1 MAASLGNRS
10 GEMEVFAAVVER
22 GGFSAAAK
30 AFQMSPS
37 AVSKLV
43 LRLETRLGAR
53 LINRSTRKL
62 QLTAE
67 GQAFHQRCVTI
78 LGDIAEAE
86 CEAAAGRAPRG
97 RVRVNANV
105 AFGNHV
111 LLPLVPNFLVEHPEL
126 TLDIVLTDNVI
137 DLLDERADIAIRVG
151 PLRGNQ
157 LMARKIGESG
167 VAVVA
172 APAYL
177 ARHGEPKAP
186 AELERHNLVGFN
198 FARSVEGWPFRVG
211 GELISI
217 AAVGNT
223 LVGDGETARQLAVAG
238 VGLARLGRFH
248 VDAEIAAGRLVPVL
262 EAFNP
267 GDIEAIHAVYLGQ
280 GGFVPARMR
289 AFIDF
294 LARNVRIRSGEPYVS
309 LSLDRSAREV
319 APAP

>member
-1 MAASLGNRS
+1 MAALLSNRS

-30 AFQMSPS
+30 LFGMTPS

-43 LRLETRLGAR
+43 TRLEGRLGAR

-78 LGDIAEAE
+78 LSDIAEAE

-105 AFGNHV
+105 AFGNQV
-111 LLPLVPNFLVEHPEL
+111 LLPLVPAFLAEHPEL
-126 TLDIVLTDNVI
+126 SVDLVFTDQVV
-137 DLLDERADIAIRVG
+137 DLIEERADIAIRVAPG

-157 LMARKIGESG
+157 LMARKIGESA

-172 APAYL
+172 SPDYL
-177 ARHGEPKAP
+177 ARHGEPKTP
-186 AELERHNLVGFN
+186 ADLTKHNLIGFN
-198 FARSVEGWPFRVG
+198 FARSVEGWPFRVDG
-211 GELISI
+211 ALISI
-217 AAVGNT
+217 AAVGNAQ
-223 LVGDGETARQLAVAG
+223 VGDGEIARQLAVAG
-238 VGLARLGRFH
+238 IGLARLGRFH
-248 VDAEIAAGRLVPVL
+248 VEAEIAAGRLVTVL
-262 EAFNP
+262 DDFNP
-267 GDIEAIHAVYLGQ
+267 GDIEVIHAVYLGQ

-294 LARNVRIRSGEPYVS
+294 LARNVKIR
-309 LSLDRSAREV
+309 A
-319 APAP
+319 

>member
-1 MAASLGNRS
+1 MAALLSNRS

-30 AFQMSPS
+30 LFGMTPS

-43 LRLETRLGAR
+43 TRLEARLGAR
-53 LINRSTRKL
+53 LVNRSTRKL

-78 LGDIAEAE
+78 LSDIAEAE

-105 AFGNHV
+105 AFGNQV
-111 LLPLVPNFLVEHPEL
+111 LLPLVPAFLAEHPEL
-126 TLDIVLTDNVI
+126 SVDLVFTDQVV
-137 DLLDERADIAIRVG
+137 DLIEERADIAIRVAPG

-172 APAYL
+172 SPDYL
-177 ARHGEPKAP
+177 ARHGEPRTP
-186 AELERHNLVGFN
+186 ADLAKHNLIGFN
-198 FARSVEGWPFRVG
+198 FARSVEGWPFRVDG
-211 GELISI
+211 ALISI

-223 LVGDGETARQLAVAG
+223 QVGDGEIARQLAVAG

-248 VDAEIAAGRLVPVL
+248 TQAEVAAGRLVTVL
-262 EAFNP
+262 EDFNP
-267 GDIEAIHAVYLGQ
+267 GDIEVIHAVYLGQ

-294 LARNVRIRSGEPYVS
+294 LARNVKIR
-309 LSLDRSAREV
+309 A
-319 APAP
+319 

>member
-1 MAASLGNRS
+1 MATLLSNRS

-30 AFQMSPS
+30 LFGMTPS

-43 LRLETRLGAR
+43 TRLEGRLGAR

-78 LGDIAEAE
+78 LSDIAEAE

-105 AFGNHV
+105 AFGNQV
-111 LLPLVPNFLVEHPEL
+111 LLPLVPAFLAEHPEL
-126 TLDIVLTDNVI
+126 SVDLVFTDQVV
-137 DLLDERADIAIRVG
+137 DLIEERADIAIRVAPG

-172 APAYL
+172 SPDYL
-177 ARHGEPKAP
+177 SRHGEPKTP
-186 AELERHNLVGFN
+186 AELAKHNLIGFN
-198 FARSVEGWPFRVG
+198 FARSVEGWPFRVDG
-211 GELISI
+211 ALISI

-223 LVGDGETARQLAVAG
+223 QVGDGEIARQLAVAG

-248 VDAEIAAGRLVPVL
+248 TQAEVAAGRLVTVL
-262 EAFNP
+262 DDFNP
-267 GDIEAIHAVYLGQ
+267 GDIEVIHAVYLGQ

-294 LARNVRIRSGEPYVS
+294 LARNVKIR
-309 LSLDRSAREV
+309 A
-319 APAP
+319 

>member
-1 MAASLGNRS
+1 MAALLSNRS

-30 AFQMSPS
+30 LFGMTPS

-43 LRLETRLGAR
+43 TRLEARLGAR

-78 LGDIAEAE
+78 LSDIAEAE

-105 AFGNHV
+105 AFGNQV
-111 LLPLVPNFLVEHPEL
+111 LLPLVPTFLAEHPEL
-126 TLDIVLTDNVI
+126 SVDLVFTDQVV
-137 DLLDERADIAIRVG
+137 DLIEERADIAIRVAPG

-172 APAYL
+172 SPDYL
-177 ARHGEPKAP
+177 ARHGEPKTP
-186 AELERHNLVGFN
+186 AELVKHNLIGFN
-198 FARSVEGWPFRVG
+198 FARSVEGWPFRVDG
-211 GELISI
+211 ALISI

-223 LVGDGETARQLAVAG
+223 QVGDGEIARQLAVAG
-238 VGLARLGRFH
+238 IGLARLGRFH
-248 VDAEIAAGRLVPVL
+248 VEAEIAAGRLVTVL
-262 EAFNP
+262 DDFNP
-267 GDIEAIHAVYLGQ
+267 GDIEVIHAVYLGQ

-294 LARNVRIRSGEPYVS
+294 LARNVRIK
-309 LSLDRSAREV
+309 A
-319 APAP
+319 

>member
-1 MAASLGNRS
+1 MAALLSNRS

-30 AFQMSPS
+30 LFGMTPS

-43 LRLETRLGAR
+43 TRLEARLGAR

-78 LGDIAEAE
+78 LSDIAEAE

-105 AFGNHV
+105 AFGNQI
-111 LLPLVPNFLVEHPEL
+111 LLPLVPAFLAEHPEL
-126 TLDIVLTDNVI
+126 SVDLVFTDQVV
-137 DLLDERADIAIRVG
+137 DLIEERADIAIRVAPG

-157 LMARKIGESG
+157 LMARKIGESA

-172 APAYL
+172 SPEYL
-177 ARHGEPKAP
+177 ARQGEPKTP
-186 AELERHNLVGFN
+186 SDLTKHNLIGFN
-198 FARSVEGWPFRVG
+198 FARSVEGWPFRVDG
-211 GELISI
+211 ALISI

-223 LVGDGETARQLAVAG
+223 QVGDGEIARQLAVAG
-238 VGLARLGRFH
+238 IGLARLGRFH
-248 VDAEIAAGRLVPVL
+248 TQAEVAAGRLVTVL
-262 EAFNP
+262 EDFNP

-294 LARNVRIRSGEPYVS
+294 LARNVKIR
-309 LSLDRSAREV
+309 A
-319 APAP
+319 

>member
-1 MAASLGNRS
+1 MATLLSNRS
-10 GEMEVFAAVVER
+10 GEMEVFSAVVER

-30 AFQMSPS
+30 LFNMTPS

-43 LRLETRLGAR
+43 TRLEARLGAR

-78 LGDIAEAE
+78 LSDIAEAE

-105 AFGNHV
+105 AFGNQV
-111 LLPLVPNFLVEHPEL
+111 LLPLVPAFLAEHPEL
-126 TLDIVLTDNVI
+126 SIDLVLTDQVV
-137 DLLDERADIAIRVG
+137 DLLEERADIAIRVAPG

-172 APAYL
+172 SPDYF
-177 ARHGEPKAP
+177 ARHGEPKTP
-186 AELERHNLVGFN
+186 AELAKHNLIGFN
-198 FARSVEGWPFRVG
+198 FARSVEGWPFRVDG
-211 GELISI
+211 ALISI

-223 LVGDGETARQLAVAG
+223 LVGDGEIARQLAVAG
-238 VGLARLGRFH
+238 IGLARLGRFH
-248 VDAEIAAGRLVPVL
+248 VEAEIAAGRLVTVL
-262 EAFNP
+262 DDFNP
-267 GDIEAIHAVYLGQ
+267 GDIEVIHAVYLGQ

-294 LARNVRIRSGEPYVS
+294 LARNVRIR
-309 LSLDRSAREV
+309 A
-319 APAP
+319 

>member
-1 MAASLGNRS
+1 MAALLSNRS

-30 AFQMSPS
+30 LFGMTPS

-43 LRLETRLGAR
+43 TRLEARLGAR
-53 LINRSTRKL
+53 LVNRSTRKL

-78 LGDIAEAE
+78 LSDIAEAE

-105 AFGNHV
+105 AFGNQV
-111 LLPLVPNFLVEHPEL
+111 LLPLVPAFLAEHPEL
-126 TLDIVLTDNVI
+126 SIDLVLTDQVV
-137 DLLDERADIAIRVG
+137 DLIEERADIAIRVAPG

-172 APAYL
+172 SPDYL
-177 ARHGEPKAP
+177 ARHGEPRTP
-186 AELERHNLVGFN
+186 ADLAKHNLIGFN
-198 FARSVEGWPFRVG
+198 FARSVEGWPFRVDG
-211 GELISI
+211 ALISI

-223 LVGDGETARQLAVAG
+223 QVGDGEIARQLAVAG

-248 VDAEIAAGRLVPVL
+248 TQAEVAAGRLVTVL
-262 EAFNP
+262 EDFNP
-267 GDIEAIHAVYLGQ
+267 GDIEVIHAVYLGQ

-294 LARNVRIRSGEPYVS
+294 LARNVRIK
-309 LSLDRSAREV
+309 A
-319 APAP
+319 

>member
-1 MAASLGNRS
+1 MAALLSNRS

-30 AFQMSPS
+30 LFNMTPS

-43 LRLETRLGAR
+43 TRLEGRLGAR

-67 GQAFHQRCVTI
+67 GQAFHQRCITI
-78 LGDIAEAE
+78 LSDIAEAE

-105 AFGNHV
+105 AFGNQI
-111 LLPLVPNFLVEHPEL
+111 LLPLVPAFLAEHPEL
-126 TLDIVLTDNVI
+126 SI
-137 DLLDERADIAIRVG
+137 DLVFTDQVVDLIEERADIAIRVAPG

-172 APAYL
+172 SPDYL
-177 ARHGEPKAP
+177 ARHGEPKTP
-186 AELERHNLVGFN
+186 ADLTKHNLIGFN
-198 FARSVEGWPFRVG
+198 FARSVEGWPFRVDG
-211 GELISI
+211 ALISI

-223 LVGDGETARQLAVAG
+223 QVGDGEIARQLAVAG

-248 VDAEIAAGRLVPVL
+248 TQAEVAAGRLVTVL
-262 EAFNP
+262 EDFNA
-267 GDIEAIHAVYLGQ
+267 GDIEVIHAVYLGQ

-294 LARNVRIRSGEPYVS
+294 LARNVKIG
-309 LSLDRSAREV
+309 A
-319 APAP
+319 

>member
-1 MAASLGNRS
+1 MAALLSNRS

-30 AFQMSPS
+30 LFGMTPS

-43 LRLETRLGAR
+43 TRLEARLGAR

-78 LGDIAEAE
+78 LSDIAEAE

-105 AFGNHV
+105 AFGNQV
-111 LLPLVPNFLVEHPEL
+111 LLPLVPAFLAEHPEL
-126 TLDIVLTDNVI
+126 SVDLVFTDQVV
-137 DLLDERADIAIRVG
+137 DLIEERADIAIRVAPG

-157 LMARKIGESG
+157 LMARKIGESA

-172 APAYL
+172 SPEYL
-177 ARHGEPKAP
+177 ARHGEPKTP
-186 AELERHNLVGFN
+186 AELVKHNLIGFN
-198 FARSVEGWPFRVG
+198 FARSVEGWPFRVDG
-211 GELISI
+211 ALISI

-223 LVGDGETARQLAVAG
+223 QVGDGEIARQLAVAG

-248 VDAEIAAGRLVPVL
+248 TQAEVAAGRLVTVL
-262 EAFNP
+262 EDFNP
-267 GDIEAIHAVYLGQ
+267 GDIEVIHAVYLGQ

-294 LARNVRIRSGEPYVS
+294 LARNVKIR
-309 LSLDRSAREV
+309 A
-319 APAP
+319 

>member
-1 MAASLGNRS
+1 MAALLSNRS

-30 AFQMSPS
+30 LFGMTPS

-43 LRLETRLGAR
+43 TRLETRLGAR
-53 LINRSTRKL
+53 LVNRSTRKL

-78 LGDIAEAE
+78 LSDIAEAE

-105 AFGNHV
+105 AFGNQV
-111 LLPLVPNFLVEHPEL
+111 LLPLVPAFLAEHPEL
-126 TLDIVLTDNVI
+126 SVDLVFTDQVV
-137 DLLDERADIAIRVG
+137 DLIEERADIAIRVAPG

-172 APAYL
+172 SPDYL
-177 ARHGEPKAP
+177 ARHGEPRTP
-186 AELERHNLVGFN
+186 ADLAKHNLIGFN
-198 FARSVEGWPFRVG
+198 FARSVEGWPFRVDG
-211 GELISI
+211 ALISI

-223 LVGDGETARQLAVAG
+223 QVGDGEIARQLAVAG

-248 VDAEIAAGRLVPVL
+248 TQAEVAAGRLVTVL
-262 EAFNP
+262 EDFNP
-267 GDIEAIHAVYLGQ
+267 GDIEVIHAVYLGQ

-294 LARNVRIRSGEPYVS
+294 LARNVKIR
-309 LSLDRSAREV
+309 A
-319 APAP
+319 

>member
-1 MAASLGNRS
+1 MAALLSNRS

-30 AFQMSPS
+30 LFGMTPS

-43 LRLETRLGAR
+43 TRLEARLGAR

-78 LGDIAEAE
+78 LSDIAEAE

-105 AFGNHV
+105 AFGNQI
-111 LLPLVPNFLVEHPEL
+111 LLPLVPAFLAEHPEL
-126 TLDIVLTDNVI
+126 SI
-137 DLLDERADIAIRVG
+137 DLVFTDQVVDLIEERADIAIRVAPG

-172 APAYL
+172 SPDYL
-177 ARHGEPKAP
+177 ARHGKPEAP
-186 AELERHNLVGFN
+186 AELVKHNLIGFN
-198 FARSVEGWPFRVG
+198 FARSVEGWPFRVDG
-211 GELISI
+211 ALVSI

-223 LVGDGETARQLAVAG
+223 QVGDGEIARQLAVAG
-238 VGLARLGRFH
+238 IGLARLGRFH
-248 VDAEIAAGRLVPVL
+248 VEAEIAAGRLVTVL
-262 EAFNP
+262 EDFNP

-294 LARNVRIRSGEPYVS
+294 LARNVKIR
-309 LSLDRSAREV
+309 A
-319 APAP
+319 

>member
-1 MAASLGNRS
+1 MAALLSNRS

-30 AFQMSPS
+30 LFGMTPS

-43 LRLETRLGAR
+43 TRLEGRLGAR

-78 LGDIAEAE
+78 LSDIAEAE

-105 AFGNHV
+105 AFGNQV
-111 LLPLVPNFLVEHPEL
+111 LLPLVPAFLAEHPEL
-126 TLDIVLTDNVI
+126 SLDLVFTDQVV
-137 DLLDERADIAIRVG
+137 DLIDERADIAIRVAPG

-157 LMARKIGESG
+157 LMARKIGESA

-172 APAYL
+172 SPDYL
-177 ARHGEPKAP
+177 ARHGEPKTP
-186 AELERHNLVGFN
+186 AELEKHNLIGFN
-198 FARSVEGWPFRVG
+198 FARSVEGWPFRVDG
-211 GELISI
+211 ALISI

-223 LVGDGETARQLAVAG
+223 QVGDGEIARQLAVAG
-238 VGLARLGRFH
+238 IGLARLGRFH
-248 VDAEIAAGRLVPVL
+248 IEAEIAAGRLVTVL
-262 EAFNP
+262 DDFNA

-294 LARNVRIRSGEPYVS
+294 LARNVRIR
-309 LSLDRSAREV
+309 A
-319 APAP
+319 

>member
-1 MAASLGNRS
+1 MAALLSNRS

-30 AFQMSPS
+30 LFGMTPS

-43 LRLETRLGAR
+43 TRLEARLGAR
-53 LINRSTRKL
+53 LVNRSTRKL

-78 LGDIAEAE
+78 LSDIAEAD

-105 AFGNHV
+105 AFGNQI
-111 LLPLVPNFLVEHPEL
+111 LLPLVPAFLAEHPEL
-126 TLDIVLTDNVI
+126 SVDLVFTDQVV
-137 DLLDERADIAIRVG
+137 DLIEERADIAIRVAPG

-172 APAYL
+172 SPDYL
-177 ARHGEPKAP
+177 ARHGEPRTP
-186 AELERHNLVGFN
+186 ADLAKHNLIGFN
-198 FARSVEGWPFRVG
+198 FARSVEGWPFRVDG
-211 GELISI
+211 ALISI

-223 LVGDGETARQLAVAG
+223 QVGDGEIARQLAVAG

-248 VDAEIAAGRLVPVL
+248 TQAEVAAGRLVTVL
-262 EAFNP
+262 EDFNP
-267 GDIEAIHAVYLGQ
+267 GDIEVIHAVYLGQ

-294 LARNVRIRSGEPYVS
+294 LARNVKIR
-309 LSLDRSAREV
+309 A
-319 APAP
+319 

>member
-1 MAASLGNRS
+1 MAALLSNRS

-30 AFQMSPS
+30 LFGMTPS

-43 LRLETRLGAR
+43 TRLEARLGAR
-53 LINRSTRKL
+53 LVNRSTRKL

-78 LGDIAEAE
+78 LSDIAEAE

-105 AFGNHV
+105 AFGNQI
-111 LLPLVPNFLVEHPEL
+111 LLPLVPAFLAEHPEL
-126 TLDIVLTDNVI
+126 SLDLVFTDQVV
-137 DLLDERADIAIRVG
+137 DLIEERADIAIRVAPG

-172 APAYL
+172 SPDYL
-177 ARHGEPKAP
+177 ARHGEPKTP
-186 AELERHNLVGFN
+186 AELEKHNLIGFN
-198 FARSVEGWPFRVG
+198 FARSVEGWPFRID

-217 AAVGNT
+217 AAVGNL
-223 LVGDGETARQLAVAG
+223 LVGDGEIARQLAVAG
-238 VGLARLGRFH
+238 TGLARLGRFH
-248 VDAEIAAGRLVPVL
+248 TEAEVAAGRLVTVL
-262 EAFNP
+262 EDFNA
-267 GDIEAIHAVYLGQ
+267 GDIEVIHAVYLGQ

-294 LARNVRIRSGEPYVS
+294 LARTVKIR
-309 LSLDRSAREV
+309 A
-319 APAP
+319 

>member
-1 MAASLGNRS
+1 MAALLSNRS

-30 AFQMSPS
+30 LFGMTPS

-43 LRLETRLGAR
+43 TRLEARLGAR

-78 LGDIAEAE
+78 LSDIAEAE

-105 AFGNHV
+105 AFGNQV
-111 LLPLVPNFLVEHPEL
+111 LLPLVPAFLAEHPEL
-126 TLDIVLTDNVI
+126 SVDLVFTDQVV
-137 DLLDERADIAIRVG
+137 DLIEERADIAIRVAPG

-157 LMARKIGESG
+157 LMARKIGESA

-172 APAYL
+172 SPEYL
-177 ARHGEPKAP
+177 ARHGEPKTP
-186 AELERHNLVGFN
+186 SDLSKHNLIGFN
-198 FARSVEGWPFRVG
+198 FARSVEGWPFRVDG
-211 GELISI
+211 ALISI

-223 LVGDGETARQLAVAG
+223 QVGDGEIARQLAVAG

-248 VDAEIAAGRLVPVL
+248 TQSEVAAGRLVTVL
-262 EAFNP
+262 EDFNP
-267 GDIEAIHAVYLGQ
+267 GDIEVIHAVYLGQ

-294 LARNVRIRSGEPYVS
+294 LARNVKIR
-309 LSLDRSAREV
+309 A
-319 APAP
+319 

>member
-1 MAASLGNRS
+1 MAALLSNRS

-30 AFQMSPS
+30 LFGMTPS

-43 LRLETRLGAR
+43 TRLEARLGAR

-78 LGDIAEAE
+78 LSDIAEAE

-105 AFGNHV
+105 AFGNQI
-111 LLPLVPNFLVEHPEL
+111 LLPLVPAFLAEHPEL
-126 TLDIVLTDNVI
+126 SI
-137 DLLDERADIAIRVG
+137 DLVFTDQVVDLIEERADIAIRVAPG

-172 APAYL
+172 SPDYL
-177 ARHGEPKAP
+177 ARHGEPKTP
-186 AELERHNLVGFN
+186 AELVKHNLIGFN
-198 FARSVEGWPFRVG
+198 FARSVEGWPFRVDG
-211 GELISI
+211 ALISI

-223 LVGDGETARQLAVAG
+223 QVGDGEIARQLAVAG
-238 VGLARLGRFH
+238 IGLARLGRFH
-248 VDAEIAAGRLVPVL
+248 VEAEIAAGRLVTVL
-262 EAFNP
+262 DDFNP
-267 GDIEAIHAVYLGQ
+267 GDIEVIHAVYLGQ

-294 LARNVRIRSGEPYVS
+294 LARNVKIR
-309 LSLDRSAREV
+309 A
-319 APAP
+319 

>member
-1 MAASLGNRS
+1 MAALLSNRS

-30 AFQMSPS
+30 IFGLTPS

-43 LRLETRLGAR
+43 TRLEARLGAR
-53 LINRSTRKL
+53 LVNRSTRKL

-78 LGDIAEAE
+78 LSDIAEAE

-105 AFGNHV
+105 AFGNQV
-111 LLPLVPNFLVEHPEL
+111 LLPLVPAFLAEHPEL
-126 TLDIVLTDNVI
+126 SIDLVLTDQVV
-137 DLLDERADIAIRVG
+137 DLIEERADIAIRVAPG

-172 APAYL
+172 SPDYL
-177 ARHGEPKAP
+177 TRHGEPKTP
-186 AELERHNLVGFN
+186 ADLAKHNLIGFN
-198 FARSVEGWPFRVG
+198 FARSVEGWPFRVDG
-211 GELISI
+211 ALISI

-223 LVGDGETARQLAVAG
+223 QVGDGEIARQLAVAG

-248 VDAEIAAGRLVPVL
+248 TQAEVAAGRLVTVL
-262 EAFNP
+262 EDFNP
-267 GDIEAIHAVYLGQ
+267 GDIEVIHAVYLGQ

-294 LARNVRIRSGEPYVS
+294 LARNVKIR
-309 LSLDRSAREV
+309 A
-319 APAP
+319 

>member
-1 MAASLGNRS
+1 MAALLSNRS

-30 AFQMSPS
+30 LFGMTPS

-43 LRLETRLGAR
+43 TRLEARLGAR
-53 LINRSTRKL
+53 LVNRSTRKL

-78 LGDIAEAE
+78 LSDIAEAE

-105 AFGNHV
+105 AFGNQI
-111 LLPLVPNFLVEHPEL
+111 LLPLVPAFLAEHPEL
-126 TLDIVLTDNVI
+126 SVDLVFTDQVV
-137 DLLDERADIAIRVG
+137 DLIEERADIAIRVAPG

-157 LMARKIGESG
+157 LMARKIGESA

-172 APAYL
+172 SPEYL
-177 ARHGEPKAP
+177 ARHGEPKTP
-186 AELERHNLVGFN
+186 ADLTKHNLLGFN
-198 FARSVEGWPFRVG
+198 FARSVEGWPFRVDG
-211 GELISI
+211 ALISI

-223 LVGDGETARQLAVAG
+223 QVGDGEIARQLAVAG
-238 VGLARLGRFH
+238 IGLARLGRFH
-248 VDAEIAAGRLVPVL
+248 TQAEVAAGRLVTVL
-262 EAFNP
+262 EDFNP

-294 LARNVRIRSGEPYVS
+294 LARNVKIR
-309 LSLDRSAREV
+309 A
-319 APAP
+319 

>member
-1 MAASLGNRS
+1 MAALLSNRS

-30 AFQMSPS
+30 LFGMTPS

-43 LRLETRLGAR
+43 TRLEGRLGAR

-78 LGDIAEAE
+78 LSDIAEAE

-105 AFGNHV
+105 AFGNQV
-111 LLPLVPNFLVEHPEL
+111 LLPLVPAFLAEHPEL
-126 TLDIVLTDNVI
+126 SVDLVFTDQVV
-137 DLLDERADIAIRVG
+137 DLIEERADIAIRVAPG

-172 APAYL
+172 SPDYL
-177 ARHGEPKAP
+177 ARHGEPKTP
-186 AELERHNLVGFN
+186 ADLTKHNLIGFN
-198 FARSVEGWPFRVG
+198 FARSVEGWPFRVDG
-211 GELISI
+211 ALISI

-223 LVGDGETARQLAVAG
+223 QVGDGEIARQLAVAG

-248 VDAEIAAGRLVPVL
+248 TQAEVAAGRLVTVL
-262 EAFNP
+262 EDFNA
-267 GDIEAIHAVYLGQ
+267 GDIEVIHAVYLGQ

-294 LARNVRIRSGEPYVS
+294 LARNVKIR
-309 LSLDRSAREV
+309 A
-319 APAP
+319 

>member
-1 MAASLGNRS
+1 MAALLSNRS

-30 AFQMSPS
+30 LFGMTPS

-43 LRLETRLGAR
+43 TRLEARLGAR

-78 LGDIAEAE
+78 LSDIAEAE

-105 AFGNHV
+105 AFGNQI
-111 LLPLVPNFLVEHPEL
+111 LLPLVPAFLAEHPEL
-126 TLDIVLTDNVI
+126 SVDLVFTDQVV
-137 DLLDERADIAIRVG
+137 DLIEERADIAIRVAPG

-172 APAYL
+172 SPDYL
-177 ARHGEPKAP
+177 ARHGEPRTP
-186 AELERHNLVGFN
+186 ADLAKHNLIGFN
-198 FARSVEGWPFRVG
+198 FARSVEGWPFRVDG
-211 GELISI
+211 ALISI

-223 LVGDGETARQLAVAG
+223 QVGDGEIARQLAVAG

-248 VDAEIAAGRLVPVL
+248 TQAEVAAGRLVTVL
-262 EAFNP
+262 EDFNP
-267 GDIEAIHAVYLGQ
+267 GDIEVIHAVYLGQ

-294 LARNVRIRSGEPYVS
+294 LARNVKIR
-309 LSLDRSAREV
+309 A
-319 APAP
+319 

>member
-1 MAASLGNRS
+1 MAALLSNRS

-30 AFQMSPS
+30 LFGMTPS

-43 LRLETRLGAR
+43 TRLEARLGAR

-78 LGDIAEAE
+78 LSDIAEAE

-105 AFGNHV
+105 AFGNQI
-111 LLPLVPNFLVEHPEL
+111 LLPLLPAFLAEHPEL
-126 TLDIVLTDNVI
+126 SVDLVFTDQVV
-137 DLLDERADIAIRVG
+137 DLIEERADIAIRVAPG

-172 APAYL
+172 SPGYL
-177 ARHGEPKAP
+177 ARHGEPKTP
-186 AELERHNLVGFN
+186 ADLAKHNLIGFN
-198 FARSVEGWPFRVG
+198 FARSVEGWPFRVDG
-211 GELISI
+211 ALISI

-223 LVGDGETARQLAVAG
+223 QVGDGEIARQLAVAG

-248 VDAEIAAGRLVPVL
+248 TQSEVAAGRLVTVL
-262 EAFNP
+262 DDFNP
-267 GDIEAIHAVYLGQ
+267 GDIEVIHAVYLGQ

-294 LARNVRIRSGEPYVS
+294 LARNVKIR
-309 LSLDRSAREV
+309 A
-319 APAP
+319 

>member
-1 MAASLGNRS
+1 MATLLSNRS

-30 AFQMSPS
+30 LFGMTPS

-43 LRLETRLGAR
+43 TRLEGRLGAR

-67 GQAFHQRCVTI
+67 GQAFHQRCLTI
-78 LGDIAEAE
+78 LSDIAEAE
-86 CEAAAGRAPRG
+86 AEAAAGRAPRG

-105 AFGNHV
+105 AFGNQI
-111 LLPLVPNFLVEHPEL
+111 LLPLLPAFLAEHPEL
-126 TLDIVLTDNVI
+126 SVDLVFTDQVV
-137 DLLDERADIAIRVG
+137 DLIEERADIAIRVAPG

-172 APAYL
+172 SPDYL
-177 ARHGEPKAP
+177 SRHGEPKTP
-186 AELERHNLVGFN
+186 ADLAKHNLIGFN
-198 FARSVEGWPFRVG
+198 FARSVEGWPFRVDG
-211 GELISI
+211 ALISI

-223 LVGDGETARQLAVAG
+223 QVGDGEIARQLAVAG

-248 VDAEIAAGRLVPVL
+248 TQAEVAAGRLVTVL
-262 EAFNP
+262 EDFNP
-267 GDIEAIHAVYLGQ
+267 GDIEVIHAVYLGQ

-294 LARNVRIRSGEPYVS
+294 LARNVKIR
-309 LSLDRSAREV
+309 A
-319 APAP
+319 

>member
-22 GGFSAAAK
+22 GGFSPAAK

-111 LLPLVPNFLVEHPEL
+111 LLPLVPNFLAEHPEL

-262 EAFNP
+262 EEFNP

>member
-111 LLPLVPNFLVEHPEL
+111 LLPLVPAFLAEHPEL

-177 ARHGEPKAP
+177 ARHGEPKTP
-186 AELERHNLVGFN
+186 AELERHNLIGFN

-309 LSLDRSAREV
+309 LSPDRSAREV

>member
-1 MAASLGNRS
+1 MATLLGNRS

-30 AFQMSPS
+30 LFGMTPS

-43 LRLETRLGAR
+43 TRLEGRLGAR

-67 GQAFHQRCVTI
+67 GQAFHQRCLTI
-78 LGDIAEAE
+78 LSDIAEAE
-86 CEAAAGRAPRG
+86 AEAAAGRAPRG

-105 AFGNHV
+105 AFGNQI
-111 LLPLVPNFLVEHPEL
+111 LLPLLPAFLAEHPEL
-126 TLDIVLTDNVI
+126 SVDLVFTDQVV
-137 DLLDERADIAIRVG
+137 DLIEERADIAIRVAPG

-157 LMARKIGESG
+157 LMARKIGESA

-172 APAYL
+172 SPAYL
-177 ARHGEPKAP
+177 ARHGEPKTP
-186 AELERHNLVGFN
+186 ADLTKHNLISFN
-198 FARSVEGWPFRVG
+198 FARSVEGWPFRVDG
-211 GELISI
+211 ALISV

-223 LVGDGETARQLAVAG
+223 QVGDGEIARQLAVAG

-248 VDAEIAAGRLVPVL
+248 TQAEVAAGRLVMVL
-262 EAFNP
+262 EDFNP
-267 GDIEAIHAVYLGQ
+267 GDIEVIHAVYLGQ

-294 LARNVRIRSGEPYVS
+294 LARNVKIR
-309 LSLDRSAREV
+309 A
-319 APAP
+319 

>member
-1 MAASLGNRS
+1 MAALLSNRS

-30 AFQMSPS
+30 LFGMTPS

-43 LRLETRLGAR
+43 TRLEARLGAR
-53 LINRSTRKL
+53 LVNRSTRKL

-67 GQAFHQRCVTI
+67 GQAFHQRCLTI
-78 LGDIAEAE
+78 LSDIAEAE

-105 AFGNHV
+105 AFGNRV
-111 LLPLVPNFLVEHPEL
+111 LLPLVPAFLAEHPEL
-126 TLDIVLTDNVI
+126 SVDLVFTDQVV
-137 DLLDERADIAIRVG
+137 DLIEERADIAIRVAPG

-157 LMARKIGESG
+157 LMARKIGESA

-172 APAYL
+172 SPEYL
-177 ARHGEPKAP
+177 ARHGEPKTP
-186 AELERHNLVGFN
+186 AELVKHNLIGFN
-198 FARSVEGWPFRVG
+198 FARSVEGWPFRVDG
-211 GELISI
+211 ALISI

-223 LVGDGETARQLAVAG
+223 QVGDGEIARQLAVAG
-238 VGLARLGRFH
+238 IGLARLGRFH
-248 VDAEIAAGRLVPVL
+248 TQAEVAAGRLVTVL
-262 EAFNP
+262 EDFNP

-294 LARNVRIRSGEPYVS
+294 LARNVKIR
-309 LSLDRSAREV
+309 A
-319 APAP
+319 

>member
-1 MAASLGNRS
+1 MATLLSNRS

-30 AFQMSPS
+30 IFSMTPS

-43 LRLETRLGAR
+43 TRLEGRLGAR
-53 LINRSTRKL
+53 LVNRSTRKL

-78 LGDIAEAE
+78 LSDIAEAE
-86 CEAAAGRAPRG
+86 CEAAAGKAPRG

-105 AFGNHV
+105 AFGNQV
-111 LLPLVPNFLVEHPEL
+111 LLPLVPAFLTEHPEL
-126 TLDIVLTDNVI
+126 SI
-137 DLLDERADIAIRVG
+137 DLVFTDQVVDLIEERADIAIRVAPG

-157 LMARKIGESG
+157 LMARKIGESA

-172 APAYL
+172 SPDYL
-177 ARHGEPKAP
+177 ARHGEPRTP
-186 AELERHNLVGFN
+186 AELAKHNLIGFN
-198 FARSVEGWPFRVG
+198 FARSVEGWPFRVDG
-211 GELISI
+211 ALISI

-223 LVGDGETARQLAVAG
+223 QVGDGEIARQLAVAG
-238 VGLARLGRFH
+238 IGLARLGRFH
-248 VDAEIAAGRLVPVL
+248 VEAEIAAGRLVTVL
-262 EAFNP
+262 DDFNP
-267 GDIEAIHAVYLGQ
+267 GDIEVIHAVYLGQ

-294 LARNVRIRSGEPYVS
+294 LARNVKIR
-309 LSLDRSAREV
+309 A
-319 APAP
+319 

>member
-1 MAASLGNRS
+1 MAALLSNRS

-30 AFQMSPS
+30 IFGMTPS

-43 LRLETRLGAR
+43 TRLEARLGAR
-53 LINRSTRKL
+53 LVNRSTRKL

-78 LGDIAEAE
+78 LSDIAEAE

-105 AFGNHV
+105 AFGNQI
-111 LLPLVPNFLVEHPEL
+111 LLPLVPAFLTEHPEL
-126 TLDIVLTDNVI
+126 SI
-137 DLLDERADIAIRVG
+137 DLVFTDQVVDLIEERADIAIRVAPG

-157 LMARKIGESG
+157 LMARKIGESA

-172 APAYL
+172 SPDYL
-177 ARHGEPKAP
+177 ARHGEPKTP
-186 AELERHNLVGFN
+186 ADLAKHNLIGFN
-198 FARSVEGWPFRVG
+198 FARSVEGWPFRVDG
-211 GELISI
+211 ALISI

-223 LVGDGETARQLAVAG
+223 QVGDGEIARQLAVAG
-238 VGLARLGRFH
+238 IGLARLGRFH
-248 VDAEIAAGRLVPVL
+248 VEAEIAAGRLVTVL
-262 EAFNP
+262 DAFNP
-267 GDIEAIHAVYLGQ
+267 GDIEVIHAVYLGQ

-294 LARNVRIRSGEPYVS
+294 LARNAKIR
-309 LSLDRSAREV
+309 A
-319 APAP
+319 

>member
-1 MAASLGNRS
+1 MAALLSNRS

-30 AFQMSPS
+30 FFGMTPS

-43 LRLETRLGAR
+43 TRLEARLGAR

-78 LGDIAEAE
+78 LSDIAEAE

-105 AFGNHV
+105 AFGNQI
-111 LLPLVPNFLVEHPEL
+111 LLPLVPAFLAEHPEL
-126 TLDIVLTDNVI
+126 SI
-137 DLLDERADIAIRVG
+137 DLVFTDQVVDLIEERADIAIRVAPG

-172 APAYL
+172 SPNYL
-177 ARHGEPKAP
+177 ARHGEPRTPGDLAK
-186 AELERHNLVGFN
+186 HNLIGFN
-198 FARSVEGWPFRVG
+198 FARSVEGWPFRVDG
-211 GELISI
+211 ALISI

-223 LVGDGETARQLAVAG
+223 QVGDGEIARQLAVAG

-248 VDAEIAAGRLVPVL
+248 TQAEVAAGRLLTVL
-262 EAFNP
+262 EDFNP
-267 GDIEAIHAVYLGQ
+267 GDIEVIHAVYLGQ

-294 LARNVRIRSGEPYVS
+294 LARNVKIR
-309 LSLDRSAREV
+309 A
-319 APAP
+319 

>member
-1 MAASLGNRS
+1 MAALLSNRS

-30 AFQMSPS
+30 LFNMTPS

-43 LRLETRLGAR
+43 TRLEGRLGAR

-78 LGDIAEAE
+78 LSDIFEAEA
-86 CEAAAGRAPRG
+86 EAAAGRAPRG

-105 AFGNHV
+105 AFGNQV
-111 LLPLVPNFLVEHPEL
+111 LLPLVPAFLAENPEL
-126 TLDIVLTDNVI
+126 SIDLVLTDQVV
-137 DLLDERADIAIRVG
+137 DLLEERADIAIRVAPG
-151 PLRGNQ
+151 PLRGSQ
-157 LMARKIGESG
+157 LMARKIGESR

-172 APAYL
+172 SPSYF
-177 ARHGEPKAP
+177 ARHGEPRTP
-186 AELERHNLVGFN
+186 AELEKHNLIGFN
-198 FARSVEGWPFRVG
+198 FARSVEGWPFRVDG
-211 GELISI
+211 TLISI

-223 LVGDGETARQLAVAG
+223 MVGDGEIARQLAVAG
-238 VGLARLGRFH
+238 IGLARLGRFH
-248 VDAEIAAGRLVPVL
+248 VEAEIAAGRLVTVL
-262 EAFNP
+262 DDFNP
-267 GDIEAIHAVYLGQ
+267 GDIEVIHAVYLGQ

-294 LARNVRIRSGEPYVS
+294 LARNVRIR
-309 LSLDRSAREV
+309 A
-319 APAP
+319 

>member
-1 MAASLGNRS
+1 MAALLSNRS
-10 GEMEVFAAVVER
+10 GEMEVFSAVVER

-30 AFQMSPS
+30 LFGMTPS

-43 LRLETRLGAR
+43 TRLEARLGAR

-78 LGDIAEAE
+78 LSDIAEAE
-86 CEAAAGRAPRG
+86 CEAAAGKAPRG

-105 AFGNHV
+105 AFGNQV
-111 LLPLVPNFLVEHPEL
+111 LLPLVPAFLAEHPEL
-126 TLDIVLTDNVI
+126 SI
-137 DLLDERADIAIRVG
+137 DLVFTDHVVDLIEERADIAIRVAPG

-157 LMARKIGESG
+157 LMARKIGESA

-172 APAYL
+172 SPDYL
-177 ARHGEPKAP
+177 ARHGEPKTP
-186 AELERHNLVGFN
+186 SELVKHNLIGFN
-198 FARSVEGWPFRVG
+198 FARSVEGWPFRVDG
-211 GELISI
+211 ALISI
-217 AAVGNT
+217 TAVGNT
-223 LVGDGETARQLAVAG
+223 QVGDGEIARQLAVAG

-248 VDAEIAAGRLVPVL
+248 TQAEVAAGRLVTVL
-262 EAFNP
+262 EDFNP
-267 GDIEAIHAVYLGQ
+267 GDIEVVHAVYLGQ

-294 LARNVRIRSGEPYVS
+294 LARNVKIR
-309 LSLDRSAREV
+309 A
-319 APAP
+319 

>member
-1 MAASLGNRS
+1 MAALLSNRS

-30 AFQMSPS
+30 LFGMTPS

-43 LRLETRLGAR
+43 TRLEGRLGAR

-78 LGDIAEAE
+78 LSDIAEAE

-105 AFGNHV
+105 AFGNQV
-111 LLPLVPNFLVEHPEL
+111 LLPLVPAFLAEHPEL
-126 TLDIVLTDNVI
+126 SVDLVFTDQVV
-137 DLLDERADIAIRVG
+137 DLIEERADIAIRVAPG

-172 APAYL
+172 SPDYL
-177 ARHGEPKAP
+177 ARHGEPKTP
-186 AELERHNLVGFN
+186 ADLTKHNLIGFN
-198 FARSVEGWPFRVG
+198 FARSVEGWPFRVDG
-211 GELISI
+211 ALISI

-223 LVGDGETARQLAVAG
+223 QVGDGEIARQLAVAG
-238 VGLARLGRFH
+238 IGLARLGRFH
-248 VDAEIAAGRLVPVL
+248 TQAEVAAGRLVTVL
-262 EAFNP
+262 EDFNA
-267 GDIEAIHAVYLGQ
+267 GDIEVIHAVYLGQ

-294 LARNVRIRSGEPYVS
+294 LARNVKIRT
-309 LSLDRSAREV
+309 
-319 APAP
+319 

>member
-1 MAASLGNRS
+1 MAALLSNRS

-30 AFQMSPS
+30 LFGMTPS

-43 LRLETRLGAR
+43 TRLEGRLGAR

-78 LGDIAEAE
+78 LSDIAEAE

-105 AFGNHV
+105 AFGNQI
-111 LLPLVPNFLVEHPEL
+111 LLPLLPAFLAEHPEL
-126 TLDIVLTDNVI
+126 SI
-137 DLLDERADIAIRVG
+137 DLVFTDQVVDLIEERADIAIRVAPG

-172 APAYL
+172 SPDYL
-177 ARHGEPKAP
+177 ARHREPKTP
-186 AELERHNLVGFN
+186 AELAQHNLIGFN
-198 FARSVEGWPFRVG
+198 FARSVEGWPFRVDG
-211 GELISI
+211 ALISV

-223 LVGDGETARQLAVAG
+223 QVGDGEIARQLAVAG

-248 VDAEIAAGRLVPVL
+248 TQAEVAAGRLVTVL
-262 EAFNP
+262 EDFNA
-267 GDIEAIHAVYLGQ
+267 GDIEVIHAVYLGQ

-294 LARNVRIRSGEPYVS
+294 LARNVKIR
-309 LSLDRSAREV
+309 A
-319 APAP
+319 

>member
-1 MAASLGNRS
+1 MATLLSNRS

-30 AFQMSPS
+30 LFGMTPS

-43 LRLETRLGAR
+43 TRLEGRLGAR

-78 LGDIAEAE
+78 LSDIAEAE

-105 AFGNHV
+105 AFGNQI
-111 LLPLVPNFLVEHPEL
+111 LLPLVPAFLAEHPEL
-126 TLDIVLTDNVI
+126 SVDLVFTDQVV
-137 DLLDERADIAIRVG
+137 DLLEERADIAIRVAPG

-157 LMARKIGESG
+157 LMARKIGESA

-172 APAYL
+172 SPDYL
-177 ARHGEPKAP
+177 ARHGEPKTP
-186 AELERHNLVGFN
+186 ADLTKHNLIGFN
-198 FARSVEGWPFRVG
+198 FARSVEGWPFRVDG
-211 GELISI
+211 ALISI
-217 AAVGNT
+217 AAIGNT
-223 LVGDGETARQLAVAG
+223 QVGDGEIARQLAVAG

-248 VDAEIAAGRLVPVL
+248 TQAEVAAGRLVTVL
-262 EAFNP
+262 EDFNA
-267 GDIEAIHAVYLGQ
+267 GDIEVIHAVYLGQ

-294 LARNVRIRSGEPYVS
+294 LARNVKIR
-309 LSLDRSAREV
+309 A
-319 APAP
+319 

>member
-1 MAASLGNRS
+1 MATLLSNRS

-30 AFQMSPS
+30 LFGMTPS

-43 LRLETRLGAR
+43 TRLEARLGAR

-78 LGDIAEAE
+78 LSDIAEAE

-105 AFGNHV
+105 AFGNQV
-111 LLPLVPNFLVEHPEL
+111 LLPLVPAFLAEHPEL
-126 TLDIVLTDNVI
+126 SI
-137 DLLDERADIAIRVG
+137 DLVFTDQVVDLIEERADIAIRVAPG

-157 LMARKIGESG
+157 LMARKIGESA

-172 APAYL
+172 SPDYL
-177 ARHGEPKAP
+177 ARHGEPRTP
-186 AELERHNLVGFN
+186 AQLVKHNLIGFN
-198 FARSVEGWPFRVG
+198 FARSVEGWPFRVDG
-211 GELISI
+211 ALISI

-223 LVGDGETARQLAVAG
+223 QVGDGEIARQLAVAG
-238 VGLARLGRFH
+238 IGLARLGRFH
-248 VDAEIAAGRLVPVL
+248 VEAEIAAGRLVTVL
-262 EAFNP
+262 DDFNP
-267 GDIEAIHAVYLGQ
+267 GDIEVIHAVYLGQ

-294 LARNVRIRSGEPYVS
+294 LARNVRIK
-309 LSLDRSAREV
+309 A
-319 APAP
+319 

>member
-1 MAASLGNRS
+1 MAALLSNRS

-30 AFQMSPS
+30 LFGMTPS

-43 LRLETRLGAR
+43 TRLEARLGAR

-78 LGDIAEAE
+78 LSDIAEAE

-111 LLPLVPNFLVEHPEL
+111 LLPLVPAFLAEHPEL
-126 TLDIVLTDNVI
+126 SLDLVLTDQVV
-137 DLLDERADIAIRVG
+137 DLLEERADIAIRVAPG
-151 PLRGNQ
+151 PLRGNR

-172 APAYL
+172 SPDYL
-177 ARHGEPKAP
+177 AKHGEPRTP
-186 AELERHNLVGFN
+186 AELEKHNLIGFN
-198 FARSVEGWPFRVG
+198 FARSVEGWPFRVDG
-211 GELISI
+211 GLISI

-223 LVGDGETARQLAVAG
+223 QVGDGEIARQLAVAG
-238 VGLARLGRFH
+238 TGLARLGRFH
-248 VDAEIAAGRLVPVL
+248 VEAEIAAGRLVTVL
-262 EAFNP
+262 DAFNP
-267 GDIEAIHAVYLGQ
+267 GDIEVIHAVYLGQ

-294 LARNVRIRSGEPYVS
+294 LARNVRIR
-309 LSLDRSAREV
+309 A
-319 APAP
+319 